1 MGIMNNIENPAV
13 IDSLW
18 YWNEKE
24 VDKEEEDE
32 NTI

>member
-1 MGIMNNIENPAV
+1 MNNIENPMI

-18 YWNEKE
+18 HWNEKE
-24 VDKEEEDE
+24 MDKEEEDE

>member
-1 MGIMNNIENPAV
+1 MNNIENPTV

-32 NTI
+32 TTI